1 MAGAHFDSWVAGD
14 GASDNGAGSMV
25 VLEAARI
32 LRKLGVRPKRTIRFA
47 LWEGEEQGLLGSR
60 AYIEQHL
67 VDRPT
72 PPGMDG
78 LTAYFTWGN
87 RYPVVKKPGYDQL
100 KAYFNMDNG
109 SGKFR
114 GIYAEGNA
122 AAVPLLREWLS
133 PFNSMGADKVIA
145 SKTGGTDHVFMQA
158 VGLQGFQFIQD
169 PLDYGSR
176 VHHSNIDTVDHM
188 RGDDLRQAAV
198 VMAGMLLQAANS
210 DEEIPRPPLPTQP
223 TATDP
228 YAYQDPDKN

>member
-1 MAGAHFDSWVAGD
+1 
-14 GASDNGAGSMV
+14 
-25 VLEAARI
+25 
-32 LRKLGVRPKRTIRFA
+32 
-47 LWEGEEQGLLGSR
+47 
-60 AYIEQHL
+60 
-67 VDRPT
+67 
-72 PPGMDG
+72 
-78 LTAYFTWGN
+78 
-87 RYPVVKKPGYDQL
+87 
-100 KAYFNMDNG
+100 
-109 SGKFR
+109 
-114 GIYAEGNA
+114 
-122 AAVPLLREWLS
+122 
-133 PFNSMGADKVIA
+133 MGADKVIA

-228 YAYQDPDKN
+228 FAYQDPDKN

>member
-1 MAGAHFDSWVAGD
+1 
-14 GASDNGAGSMV
+14 
-25 VLEAARI
+25 
-32 LRKLGVRPKRTIRFA
+32 
-47 LWEGEEQGLLGSR
+47 
-60 AYIEQHL
+60 
-67 VDRPT
+67 
-72 PPGMDG
+72 
-78 LTAYFTWGN
+78 
-87 RYPVVKKPGYDQL
+87 
-100 KAYFNMDNG
+100 MDNG

-188 RGDDLRQAAV
+188 RGDDLRQASV

-210 DEEIPRPPLPTQP
+210 DEVIPRPPLPTQP

-228 YAYQDPDKN
+228 FAYQDPDKL